1 MNETFSFLKV
11 YEYVPDCNKCFL
23 QVSKPNP
30 IRKKSKKE
38 LKAEAK
44 KKAAAGM
51 DSDDDGMKE
60 EDEEIDMP
68 PDNILYKL
76 VDRLEAQLP
85 RDDHVKYDSRYYI

>member
-1 MNETFSFLKV
+1 
-11 YEYVPDCNKCFL
+11 
-23 QVSKPNP
+23 
-30 IRKKSKKE
+30 
-38 LKAEAK
+38 
-44 KKAAAGM
+44 M